1 MTTSGSETGPAKLRG
16 VTLQT
21 GLVYSYLFAS
31 ILRLIPEI
39 VAGPNVIGYDT
50 VTYYTPVL
58 AHLNLDPNDLR
69 MLLSTPNYSPLLYL
83 LLTPLARIFGEFPT
97 LRACGVLTY
106 GLLGATIFTFTQK
119 QLEWSPK
126 AGLFASI
133 LAASYFVTLR
143 IGLDLFKNVLG
154 LVLLLAILT
163 LMQGGYETPRW
174 RIVIIF
180 LGILLAATYQLSAL
194 ILLFVALGLALFKL
208 LSGKGSAALWIIASI
223 LPAAT
228 VLFILTY
235 LGAGDASAFFSARG
249 VAVYFLPLNAQ
260 GTPSSPLVN
269 YLVQYGSYSALT
281 VDVER
286 LFLFLY
292 VPILPLALLGLYR
305 NRVLGLM
312 TLALLPGSFSLILSP
327 EAGVGLWY
335 RWMFMLTIP
344 LALYAANGSLRLVK
358 RVKNKKRRLY
368 AATLI
373 LLIMGSMGVGFAVL
387 PAEAPLVYFIRPE
400 LRPYFPPTMQTS
412 TIPLQ
417 DEQDA
422 MAILKQLNSMMGSDS
437 VLLVHESFYG
447 WASLAIT
454 GNTTIID
461 YHLGKPTDALPL
473 ARELGFK
480 RIFWVWWLPGYEW
493 HNYRAPL
500 NLFKPILQ
508 SGHLAVFLYEPS

>member
-1 MTTSGSETGPAKLRG
+1 MTTSGSTTGLAKPRG
-16 VTLQT
+16 VTLRT
-21 GLVYSYLFAS
+21 GFVYSFLFAS
-31 ILRLIPEI
+31 TLRLIPEI
-39 VAGPNVIGYDT
+39 VAWPNVIGYDT
-50 VTYYTPVL
+50 VTYYAPVL
-58 AHLNLDPNDLR
+58 AHLALTPNHLKL
-69 MLLSTPNYSPLLYL
+69 LLSTPNYSPLLYL
-83 LLTPLARIFGEFPT
+83 LLTPFARIFGEFPT
-97 LRACGVLTY
+97 LRFCAVITY
-106 GLLGATIFTFTQK
+106 GLLGATIFTFTQW

-133 LAASYFVTLR
+133 LAASYFVLLR
-143 IGLDLFKNVLG
+143 IGLDLFKNVVG
-154 LVLLLAILT
+154 LVLLLAILA

-174 RIVIIF
+174 RILIIV
-180 LGILLAATYQLSAL
+180 LGVLLAATYQLSAL

-208 LSGKGSAALWIIASI
+208 LSGRGSAALWIVTSI

-228 VLFILTY
+228 VLFILTL
-235 LGAGDASAFFSARG
+235 LGAGAASAFFSARG
-249 VAVYFLPLNAQ
+249 VAIHFLPLNAQ

-281 VDVER
+281 ADVER

-292 VPILPLALLGLYR
+292 VPILPLALLGLNR

-312 TLALLPGSFSLILSP
+312 TLPLLPGSFSLIVFP
-327 EAGVGLWY
+327 EAAVGLWY

-344 LALYAANGSLRLVK
+344 LALYAANGSLRLVR

-373 LLIMGSMGVGFAVL
+373 LLVIGSMGVGFAVL
-387 PAEAPLVYFIRPE
+387 PAEAPLAYFIRPE

-412 TIPLQ
+412 AIPLR

-422 MAILKQLNSMMGSDS
+422 MAILKQLDTMMGGDS

-461 YHLGKPTDALPL
+461 YHLGQPTDALPL
-473 ARELGFK
+473 ARELGFT
-480 RIFWVWWLPGYEW
+480 RVYWVWWLPGYEW
-493 HNYRAPL
+493 HNYQARL
-500 NLFKPILQ
+500 DLFRPVLQ
-508 SGHLAVFLYEPS
+508 SGHLAIFLYSPN